1 MFAFTG
7 SFEIQ
12 LSETKKTLIID
23 SLYIFRA
30 LWSFHDFFQVLF
42 LVSYENCGGSA
53 FRDKVLISLSGP
65 VGFLSLASETG
76 AVFDFPEVPEV
87 TSQSLSFYFSIYFI
101 LFFYVVIKHDWT
113 HSTHI
118 SPTSGPKQ
126 QLQASLR
133 PDFNPEETF
142 LDKGG

>member
-1 MFAFTG
+1 MRTAG
-7 SFEIQ
+7 EV
-12 LSETKKTLIID
+12 LSEIR
-23 SLYIFRA
+23 SLLPSLA
-30 LWSFHDFFQVLF
+30 L
-42 LVSYENCGGSA
+42 
-53 FRDKVLISLSGP
+53 

-101 LFFYVVIKHDWT
+101 LFFYVVIKHEWT

-133 PDFNPEETF
+133 ADFNSEETF
-142 LDKGG
+142 LGKGG